1 MSAKVLFFVPMALIA
16 LFVAAA
22 NSSDAFFGCLPSEYF
37 NMDYQRST
45 EKAAYAGLLALF
57 FLIRAANGRWPGGEG

>member
-1 MSAKVLFFVPMALIA
+1 MKQMLFFVPMALIA